1 MNSANIERFA
11 MKYFKLLPIISEID
25 QIREQVNKLDEY
37 DPLTSI
43 IIERFKQELARHLT
57 SLNTIPEENRI
68 VQMPEIEYSV
78 EQESY
83 RLVGL
88 EHAIIQLFFDLTKE
102 KFDGMHVYL
111 MYEMLFNSNEQD
123 SEKKNQTIQ
132 RIDELLRWLQE
143 EQNKKNH
150 HPIELAAVFHHKFSL
165 AKLFKDGIGRV
176 GRLLLNVILLRSDYL
191 PILVLPTERSLYYE
205 SLKKADEG
213 DVSALM
219 QFIVQKELQTMN
231 DFVSSPDYLSVL
243 GKYELE
249 MQLKQLNGNEKCI
262 VLTED
267 SNTSG
272 LLSYMLEA
280 SGFKMSET
288 NIISYEGCSKLSSA
302 NLFSIFV
309 KEKMPHVKI
318 VVHRDRDY
326 LTSDEINDMANQFRR
341 IDVHFFVTK
350 GTDIESH
357 FLNAEHLHACHPV
370 LSVGDAAKLV
380 QQCLYDTREKSIE
393 MLRKKEFGGTNNTK
407 HTHLNHAIKQLV
419 DQHLFRFTHGKTA
432 LRVLLKLINQKIQQN
447 AQIECYSPNL
457 MDSHLKAIAG
467 KIWRKR

>member
-1 MNSANIERFA
+1 
-11 MKYFKLLPIISEID
+11 MKFFKLLPIITEID

-43 IIERFKQELARHLT
+43 IIERFKHELARHLT
-57 SLNTIPEENRI
+57 SLNTDSFEPSNSETTNSSFSGEK
-68 VQMPEIEYSV
+68 EYYKSF
-78 EQESY
+78 
-83 RLVGL
+83 GL
-88 EHAIIQLFFDLTKE
+88 EYAIMQLFFDLTKD
-102 KFDGMHVYL
+102 KFDGTHVFL
-111 MYEMLFNSNEQD
+111 LYEMLFDLEEMN
-123 SEKKNQTIQ
+123 SEKKSQTIEK
-132 RIDELLRWLQE
+132 IDQLLLWLQE
-143 EQNKKNH
+143 QQKDKDQH
-150 HPIELAAVFHHKFSL
+150 AIELAAVFHHRFST
-165 AKLFKDGIGRV
+165 ANLFEDGNGRV
-176 GRLLLNVILLRSDYL
+176 GRLLLNVILLRNDYL
-191 PILVLPTERSLYYE
+191 PILVLPSERTFYYE
-205 SLKKADEG
+205 SLKQADG
-213 DVSALM
+213 GNISSLL
-219 QFIVQKELQTMN
+219 QFIAQKQLQTMN

-249 MQLKQLNGNEKCI
+249 IQLRQLNGSEKCI

-272 LLSYMLEA
+272 LLSFILEA
-280 SGFKMSET
+280 SGFRMSET

-326 LTSDEINDMANQFRR
+326 LTGDEINDLANQFRR
-341 IDVHFFVTK
+341 IDVHFFVTR

-357 FLNAEHLHACHPV
+357 FLNTEHIHACHPV
-370 LSVGDAAKLV
+370 LSVGDSDKLV
-380 QQCLYDTREKSIE
+380 QQCLHDTRDKSIE

-432 LRVLLKLINQKIQQN
+432 LRVLQKLINQKIHVN
-447 AQIECYSPNL
+447 AQIECYSPYL
-457 MDSHLKAIAG
+457 ADPHLKAIAG
-467 KIWRKR
+467 KIWRMR